1 MGDNNHQNKN
11 NDSQLNE
18 TVNVSSTL
26 NEGEIEVLDDHSPKY
41 SNNLSENQDKSS
53 IHDKGNKS
61 HSKNSEQPDTNQLT
75 VTDEESRHEHAR
87 TVEDT
92 QMDQSTLETSS
103 DEIQQGNPTDLG
115 NIDGDEDSMDT
126 NDNTKHYHNQ
136 LSESHTVKAVKR
148 ETHDDEHDQTNSQQY
163 TLNQNSN
170 NQSHSTVD
178 DSHQE
183 SSSLTGNSNNENHA
197 INLST
202 SSGKHNLNSNIQPNK
217 DPEIGES
224 EEDSEIHK
232 PDEGSEI
239 RKPEEDSDTDTSE
252 ESASLNDS
260 SDHVPADI
268 RWLNPQYHENDLI
281 KKPAELEN
289 DMNVPSGPI
298 DKNILNRVQGSM
310 IGMALGDALGA
321 HVEFRPR
328 QYLVQHPVTKL
339 ESGGTW
345 GLSKGQFTDD
355 TSMALCL
362 ANSLIAN
369 RGYNP
374 YDQLVRYKWWYKHGY
389 MSSTGQCFDIGAAT
403 RQSVLEFEQRQ
414 KKYASS
420 HKISLDQ
427 IDYLPYCEHEKE
439 FDVYCSEEE
448 VAGNGALMRLAPV
461 PLFFYRHPEVAVE
474 YSGQSGQIT
483 HGDQKAYD
491 ACRYYGAL
499 IVAAVRGYSKADL
512 LDNEFYSKH
521 KKWFGKN
528 ELHPDIKSIAEG
540 SYKRKNGYDDGIR
553 GKGYIVAALE
563 AALWAFWSDKDSF
576 ENGALAAVNLG
587 DDTDTT
593 AAIYGQLAGAYY
605 GYEKLPK
612 DWVKDVYAKTFMKKL
627 RLAVGDALGASV
639 EFRPHEYF
647 IHNPVQDMEGGGTW
661 GLKAGQWTDDT
672 SMALCLA
679 SSLITKRGYDPYDQ
693 MVRYKWWYKHGYLS
707 STGQCFDIGNATR
720 DSLEEFIRRQSNLM
734 KSGLCKANEIDN
746 LSWDMIQSVTKF
758 DINCSSHG
766 VAGNGALMRLTPV
779 PLFFYRHPEVAVEY
793 SGQSGQIT
801 HGDQKAY
808 DACRYY
814 GALIVAAVR
823 GYSKEE
829 LLDNKFYSKHRKWFS
844 KNELH
849 PDIKKIAEGSYKRPK
864 GYDDGIRGKG
874 YIVAALEAALWA
886 FWSDK
891 DSFENGALAAVN
903 LGDDTDTTAA
913 IYGQLAGACYG
924 YRSIPQKWLNKLY
937 AHELL
942 VCIGKWLHFLGD
954 QPHGARAEQKTISSM
969 DNSLTQPKQI
979 KVGHFSTNNPGPN
992 YHNTIHLNST
1002 QIPSYPQ
1009 ESRPPREQKYPGKQ
1023 SYASHPAAN
1032 PDNDVVRYGATKN
1045 SPSPYTSGNSQS
1057 EKYQLASKPST
1068 SNQQLTHSSTAYA
1081 TDRPLYVPDPYDL
1094 SRTSNLSQIQA
1105 PMNNNYPLTRPNPGS
1120 RFESGASSNLGQTR
1134 YNNSSGSRTHT
1145 NNTNRQFGSSDST
1158 SRNSPKFDGTKSLP
1172 YSYDPRN
1179 GWS

>member
-1 MGDNNHQNKN
+1 MADNNHQNKN

-18 TVNVSSTL
+18 NAHVPLTPNEDETERPGDQSHLNLDNQSKNPHESS
-26 NEGEIEVLDDHSPKY
+26 K
-41 SNNLSENQDKSS
+41 
-53 IHDKGNKS
+53 HDKVNENN
-61 HSKNSEQPDTNQLT
+61 SKQPVANQSNM
-75 VTDEESRHEHAR
+75 TDEEGRHKHAT

-92 QMDQSTLETSS
+92 HMDQSRSETSFNEKQHS
-103 DEIQQGNPTDLG
+103 NSTNPVNNNDDDHT
-115 NIDGDEDSMDT
+115 MDT
-126 NDNTKHYHNQ
+126 DDITKDDLNQ
-136 LSESHTVKAVKR
+136 SSELSTDKTMEPDTY
-148 ETHDDEHDQTNSQQY
+148 DDKNDQTDSQENTSVSDLNSPTGDDYQKE
-163 TLNQNSN
+163 TIPSIGHSN
-170 NQSHSTVD
+170 D
-178 DSHQE
+178 
-183 SSSLTGNSNNENHA
+183 ENRA
-197 INLST
+197 INIST
-202 SSGKHNLNSNIQPNK
+202 SSENCNSNSDIQPNK
-217 DPEIGES
+217 GPEIDEQNQDS
-224 EEDSEIHK
+224 ENDEPKQDSEINK
-232 PDEGSEI
+232 T
-239 RKPEEDSDTDTSE
+239 KEDTNRTE
-252 ESASLNDS
+252 KAAPPRHPCCQF
-260 SDHVPADI
+260 HVGI

-289 DMNVPSGPI
+289 DMDEPSDPI
-298 DKNILNRVQGSM
+298 DKTILNRVQGSI

-321 HVEFRPR
+321 HVEFRPH

-461 PLFFYRHPEVAVE
+461 PLFFYRYPKVAVE

-540 SYKRKNGYDDGIR
+540 SYKRKN
-553 GKGYIVAALE
+553 
-563 AALWAFWSDKDSF
+563 
-576 ENGALAAVNLG
+576 
-587 DDTDTT
+587 
-593 AAIYGQLAGAYY
+593 
-605 GYEKLPK
+605 
-612 DWVKDVYAKTFMKKL
+612 
-627 RLAVGDALGASV
+627 
-639 EFRPHEYF
+639 
-647 IHNPVQDMEGGGTW
+647 
-661 GLKAGQWTDDT
+661 
-672 SMALCLA
+672 
-679 SSLITKRGYDPYDQ
+679 
-693 MVRYKWWYKHGYLS
+693 
-707 STGQCFDIGNATR
+707 
-720 DSLEEFIRRQSNLM
+720 
-734 KSGLCKANEIDN
+734 
-746 LSWDMIQSVTKF
+746 
-758 DINCSSHG
+758 
-766 VAGNGALMRLTPV
+766 
-779 PLFFYRHPEVAVEY
+779 
-793 SGQSGQIT
+793 
-801 HGDQKAY
+801 
-808 DACRYY
+808 
-814 GALIVAAVR
+814 
-823 GYSKEE
+823 
-829 LLDNKFYSKHRKWFS
+829 
-844 KNELH
+844 
-849 PDIKKIAEGSYKRPK
+849 